1 MKSNVLKRNSEIQN
15 TEGNTRKDSGIAD
28 NSEDLRSM
36 QQMIFR
42 IHLLKL
48 IGNNQILGTEG
59 LDNLVMFLLN
69 SSPRNNGVP

>member
-1 MKSNVLKRNSEIQN
+1 MKSNVWKRNSEIQN

-28 NSEDLRSM
+28 NFEDLRSM